1 MSLPAQQI
9 CSTEFDRLFF
19 RLPRSAQRELEV
31 RIDFL
36 GSHLRDFR
44 HQRLQGI
51 PAFKLRVGDFRVIYS
66 FDLAAEI
73 LELITL
79 GHRREIYRGL
89 EI

>member
-9 CSTEFDRLFF
+9 CSTEFDQLFF
-19 RLPRSAQRELEV
+19 RLPRSVQRELEA

-36 GSHLRDFR
+36 GANLRDFR

-51 PAFKLRVGDFRVIYS
+51 PAFKLRVGDYRVIYS
-66 FDLAAEI
+66 FDAAAEI

-79 GHRREIYRGL
+79 GHRREIYRSL
-89 EI
+89 EK